1 MKIISFSLWGNGAMY
16 FKGALENIKLAN
28 EIYPNWKCRF
38 YIDSGVSQEYI
49 RDIEDAGGE
58 IIRVVN
64 DKGSFYGMFWRFLA
78 IDDSDVDVFI
88 SRDCDSRLNYREKV
102 AVDEWLDSE
111 CCLHTMHDHYAHRSV
126 PILGGMWGLKKGC
139 YSDMTGKIKQW
150 GRYDCKGID
159 QHFLANF
166 VWPVLRS
173 NCMRHAGHPSADRWG
188 DYRPFPSHPPLKF
201 GGSYVGEIFDE
212 NNNPVLA

>member
-1 MKIISFSLWGNGAMY
+1 MKIISFSLWGDKPMY
-16 FKGALENIKLAN
+16 FKGALENIKLAQ
-28 EIYPNWKCRF
+28 EIYPDWKCRF
-38 YIDSGVSQEYI
+38 YVDSLVPQELSQGLK
-49 RDIEDAGGE
+49 DNGGE
-58 IIRVVN
+58 VISVVN
-64 DKGSFYGMFWRFLA
+64 NKGSFYGMFWRFLA
-78 IDDSDVDVFI
+78 ADDSNVDVFI

-102 AVDEWLDSE
+102 AVDEWMASG

-139 YSDMTGKIKQW
+139 LNNMTELIGQW

-159 QHFLANF
+159 QHFLANSL
-166 VWPVLRS
+166 WPVLNG
-173 NCMRHAGHPSADRWG
+173 NCMRHAGHSSAGRWG
-188 DYRPFPSHPPLKF
+188 NFRPFPNHPSLKF